1 MRAASLRPDR
11 LAPPW
16 APTVTAAAVLVISLV
31 GVSVWHSR
39 RLGMVDAWA
48 LRELGAHS
56 YRDFQLAS
64 AISAG
69 VRPLAIVASLAIV
82 AFAWRSLPRRDGIVL
97 ALASPAV
104 ALAAEKLLKPVVAR
118 QPPESDVFLY
128 PSGHLAV
135 TTALA
140 LTATLVARSAGLRP
154 RTRAAVASA
163 GGALVLVL
171 ARARLADFAHSLSD
185 VVGGV
190 ATGVAVTL
198 TVALL
203 LDARPAPSHPGPKGH
218 PSRR

>member
-1 MRAASLRPDR
+1 MRAAAPRLDR

-16 APTVTAAAVLVISLV
+16 ARTVTAVAVLVTGLV
-31 GVSVWHSR
+31 GASVWHSR
-39 RLGMVDAWA
+39 RLGTVDAWA

-56 YRDFQLAS
+56 ERGFRLAS

-69 VRPLAIVASLAIV
+69 ARPVAIVASLAIF
-82 AFAWRSLPRRDGIVL
+82 AFAWRSLPRRAGIVL
-97 ALASPAV
+97 ALASPAA

-118 QPPESDVFLY
+118 QPTGYDVFLY

-154 RTRAAVASA
+154 WTRAAVATA
-163 GGALVLVL
+163 GGVLVLVL
-171 ARARLADFAHSLSD
+171 ARARLAEFVHSLSD
-185 VVGGV
+185 VVGGM

-198 TVALL
+198 VIALL
-203 LDARPAPSHPGPKGH
+203 LDARAAPGPGPDGY